1 MIGRKIDSLISS
13 HTIPLQSATRHV
25 TVSNLFLTSSCRS
38 IKGLGPG
45 QENQALG
52 NEGFGT
58 KTDVGLARD
67 SPENLFRI
75 LVNEGFVLFL

>member
-1 MIGRKIDSLISS
+1 MIGKKIDSLIST
-13 HTIPLQSATRHV
+13 HAMPLRSATRHV
-25 TVSNLFLTSSCRS
+25 TVSNRFLTSSCRS

-52 NEGFGT
+52 NEGLET

-67 SPENLFRI
+67 SSENLFRI
-75 LVNEGFVLFL
+75 LVNDGFVLFL